1 MNVIAM
7 SSSPDPT
14 PGPLGDG
21 STSHGRPGSGW
32 VSRQVSAMAA
42 AWERGERISAA
53 EILARYPDLDTEAAI
68 RLIFEE
74 VCLRRE
80 AGLEADTAEVVR
92 RYPRWGDE
100 LQALF
105 DCDRLL
111 RPSGALASFPEVG
124 ETLGPF
130 RLLSEL
136 GRGASGRTFLAT
148 DPGLADRPVVVKV
161 ISDDQ
166 DEHLAL
172 ARLRHTH
179 IVPLFSE
186 QSLPDR
192 GLRILCM
199 PFLGGASLAEILHD
213 LAEIPAGQRS
223 GKLLVERI
231 DRKTSQAPGPGPG
244 PVEAPFRRSLE
255 KATYVQAITWIA
267 ACLADALHFAHARGF
282 VHMDV
287 KPSNVLITADGHP
300 MLLDFH
306 LARAPIAAGDGVA
319 DRLGGTPG
327 WMSPEQLAA
336 MASVEQGRPVPA
348 AVDGRTDIFAL
359 GLLLREALAAPGPG
373 STRDGRDARSHPG
386 VSVGL
391 ADITRKCLAEKPS
404 ERYQDAATLAEDLRR
419 HLNDLP
425 LKGVSNRSPVE
436 RWRKWRRR
444 HPGALAWLVTA
455 FSFFLATAA
464 GLAVSVAA
472 YNQRVGQILTYLE
485 DARRSR
491 ASGQFDDAIRSL
503 RHGLE
508 SAGALPAVGDLT
520 RVLNEEI
527 LLAQRGGMARDL
539 HELADLIRFRYG
551 IDLPPPEDAEH
562 LIRHCRMVWAKR
574 ERLIPAGGALVGP
587 GWEQRVKTDLLE
599 LAAVWADLQLRL
611 APASG
616 ADQARRD
623 ALKVLDEATAL
634 FEPSLAIDLRR
645 EPLAEVLGQDPAAAV
660 DASAREPRSPWEH
673 YDLGRYYLRSGQI
686 AAAAQEFRQTLDLRP
701 QDFWSNFYQGLCA
714 FRLHKFEDAV
724 AAFSACI
731 ALMPQSAIGHYSRAL
746 AYDAQGRTED
756 AYRDYTG
763 AIARDPLLT
772 AALFN
777 RGILSYKAGKHR
789 EAIADFEQAL
799 STRPDRE
806 TVGRLRYNLALA
818 QLAQGDRALALAN
831 AEESAQQ
838 GCQEARPLIDALRS
852 R

>member
-1 MNVIAM
+1 MTVAAM
-7 SSSPDPT
+7 SSPLEPMS
-14 PGPLGDG
+14 GPLSDG
-21 STSHGRPGSGW
+21 STTTRGRPGSGW
-32 VSRQVSAMAA
+32 VSRQVSALAA

-74 VCLRRE
+74 ACLRRE

-92 RYPRWGDE
+92 RYPQWGDE

-166 DEHLAL
+166 EEHLAL

-186 QSLPDR
+186 QTVPDR

-231 DRKTSQAPGPGPG
+231 DRKTSQAPAPG

-255 KATYVQAITWIA
+255 QATYVQAVTWIT

-287 KPSNVLITADGHP
+287 KPSNVLITVDGHP

-306 LARAPIAAGDGVA
+306 LARAPIAPGNGVV

-327 WMSPEQLAA
+327 WMAPEQAAA
-336 MASVEQGRPVPA
+336 MAAVEQGRPIPA
-348 AVDGRTDIFAL
+348 AVDGRADIFAL
-359 GLLLREALAAPGPG
+359 GLLLREALAAPG
-373 STRDGRDARSHPG
+373 STRDARSDPG

-425 LKGVSNRSPVE
+425 LKGVSNRSPLE

-444 HPGALAWLVTA
+444 SPGILAWVLTA
-455 FSFFLATAA
+455 FSFFLATAFA
-464 GLAVSVAA
+464 LAVLVSA
-472 YNQRVGQILTYLE
+472 YNQRVGQILIYLE
-485 DARRSR
+485 DGRRSR
-491 ASGQFDDAIRSL
+491 ADGQFDDALRSL

-520 RVLNEEI
+520 RALNEEI
-527 LLAQRGGMARDL
+527 LLAQRGRMAREL
-539 HELADLIRFRYG
+539 GELADLVRFRYG
-551 IDLPPPEDAEH
+551 IDLPSPEEAEH
-562 LIRHCRMVWAKR
+562 LIRHCRSVWAQR
-574 ERLIPAGGALVGP
+574 EHLIPAGGALVGP

-611 APASG
+611 APPSRGVEAK
-616 ADQARRD
+616 RD
-623 ALKVLDEATAL
+623 ALKVLDEASAL
-634 FEPSLAIDLRR
+634 FGPSLAIDLRR
-645 EPLAEVLGQDPAAAV
+645 EALGQDPAAG
-660 DASAREPRSPWEH
+660 ASRRAPRSPWEH
-673 YDLGRYYLRSGQI
+673 YDLGRYHLRSGRI
-686 AAAAQEFRQTLDLRP
+686 ESAAREFRQTLDLRP

-731 ALMPQSAIGHYSRAL
+731 ALMPQSAIGHYNRAL
-746 AYDAQGRTED
+746 AFDAQGRTED
-756 AYRDYTG
+756 AYHDYTG

-772 AALFN
+772 AALLN
-777 RGILSYKAGKHR
+777 RGILSYKSENHR
-789 EAIADFEQAL
+789 KAIADFEEAL
-799 STRPDRE
+799 GTHPDRE
-806 TVGRLRYNLALA
+806 MLGRLRYNLALA
-818 QLAQGDRALALAN
+818 QLARGDRASALAN
-831 AEESAQQ
+831 AV
-838 GCQEARPLIDALRS
+838 EAVRQDCPEAKPLIDALRA